1 MRIVAVLW
9 SLNCVQLFV
18 TPWTVACQA
27 PLFFTIS
34 QSLLQFMSIQSVMPS
49 SHLILSPFAVSPSPL
64 LLLPLVP
71 ASGFFSVSWLLASG
85 DQNIGTSASAG
96 VLPVNIQC

>member
-1 MRIVAVLW
+1 MRIVAVVW

-49 SHLILSPFAVSPSPL
+49 SHLILSPFAVSPSP
-64 LLLPLVP
+64 PSPFAVSP
-71 ASGFFSVSWLLASG
+71 SIRVFFSELAVG
-85 DQNIGTSASAG
+85 IR
-96 VLPVNIQC
+96 